1 MSKSNPPAEVRL
13 TEGLGSGGGGR
24 DHLRMLEEGFAAWR
38 DVNPEGT
45 PENRVAYLG
54 DYIFDFTTYDDEKS
68 EEFGIKALEVCRA
81 ISDRKTFEYIADPA
95 NYRWFLLM
103 VNMPFFSRRLNWGT
117 SVRGAWWDTSTP
129 NETELDTTGL
139 WLDGNQLT
147 APLKFSTEQWQEFIA
162 AMLAFANEEPNV
174 RANLGPTA

>member
-1 MSKSNPPAEVRL
+1 MDPK
-13 TEGLGSGGGGR
+13 R
-24 DHLRMLEEGFAAWR
+24 DYRRMLEEGFAAWR

-68 EEFGIKALEVCRA
+68 EEFGLKALEICRA

-174 RANLGPTA
+174 AANRTAEGGSG